1 MSDSSFD
8 SPGAIKSFLGGI
20 GNAELSVSKEQR
32 YAWIARTLKRTRYFG
47 LTKRDKSVVRAY
59 LKRGS
64 GYSHSQLT
72 RLISQYKARG
82 WLSAKAPVKSTF
94 PKKYTNED
102 ILLLAKTD
110 EAHQQLSGS
119 ATKKLFERAYKVFG
133 DEAYARLSA
142 ISVSHLYNL
151 RNSTFYL
158 RQRRHFSKTQGR
170 SNHIGERRKPNPNNR
185 PGFIRIDTVHQ
196 GDKDKEKGVYHVNAV
211 DEVTQFQV
219 IASVEKISER
229 YMVPVLEQ
237 LLEAFPFPILNFHSD
252 NGSEYVNHR
261 VAKLLNKLTIEFTK
275 SRARRTND
283 NALVESKNGSVVR
296 KYLSYTHIPQ
306 KWAPLLNDFN
316 QKYLTPYLNYH
327 RPCHFPDIKIDDRGK
342 EIKRYPYKNI
352 MTPYEKL
359 RSLPSAENYLKA
371 GLSFDA
377 LDKESMAMTD
387 LEAATKLRIAQRK
400 LFSEIFKEK

>member
-82 WLSAKAPVKSTF
+82 WLSARAPVKSTF

-158 RQRRHFSKTQGR
+158 RQRRHFSKTCVFR
-170 SNHIGERRKPNPNNR
+170 SPRSK
-185 PGFIRIDTVHQ
+185 
-196 GDKDKEKGVYHVNAV
+196 
-211 DEVTQFQV
+211 
-219 IASVEKISER
+219 
-229 YMVPVLEQ
+229 VP
-237 LLEAFPFPILNFHSD
+237 
-252 NGSEYVNHR
+252 
-261 VAKLLNKLTIEFTK
+261 K
-275 SRARRTND
+275 SRDRWFRAVAIT
-283 NALVESKNGSVVR
+283 GSAPR
-296 KYLSYTHIPQ
+296 DRSEATIPH
-306 KWAPLLNDFN
+306 L
-316 QKYLTPYLNYH
+316 
-327 RPCHFPDIKIDDRGK
+327 I
-342 EIKRYPYKNI
+342 
-352 MTPYEKL
+352 
-359 RSLPSAENYLKA
+359 
-371 GLSFDA
+371 
-377 LDKESMAMTD
+377 
-387 LEAATKLRIAQRK
+387 
-400 LFSEIFKEK
+400 